1 MAVKEKLDSAMDRAG
16 DAVQLA
22 AKKAKHYARI
32 AKKKVAIHVEE
43 EKIRKDYTKLGKLY
57 YKDYVTEAE
66 QDMAEYQPLC
76 DEISDSFRRITAL
89 KQEIEDAKSDAG
101 EVLDEELAENADEE
115 DTDSTVEINDAA
127 HGAEAT
133 PTEEAAKTEEP
144 EA

>member
-1 MAVKEKLDSAMDRAG
+1 MAMKDKLDSAMDRAG

-22 AKKAKHYARI
+22 AKKAKHYALI

-43 EKIRKDYTKLGKLY
+43 EKIRKGYTKLGRLY

-76 DEISDSFRRITAL
+76 DEISDSFRKITTL
-89 KQEIEDAKSDAG
+89 KQELEDAKTDAG
-101 EVLDEELAENADEE
+101 EALGEDIVEDADEK
-115 DTDSTVEINDAA
+115 DTDITIEINEVAHEEEAA
-127 HGAEAT
+127 
-133 PTEEAAKTEEP
+133 PNEEAAKPEEP